1 MLINFRLVV
10 LALLM
15 ACLGCSKDSET
26 TDKIVIQSDTVYV
39 TKHDTIRITEYIN
52 DSTTTVILTRHA
64 ETTGVGSD
72 PNLSAAGQERA
83 AELVRVLHTT
93 VVKAAY
99 ATNYNRTKETAAV
112 VATKNALTTQ
122 IYDPA
127 KLTYLADSILLQ
139 YRNKVVYVAGHSNT
153 TNVMLNIL
161 TGSSSYGAIP
171 ETEYD
176 NLYIVSVSAKGNAK
190 VVHLKYGK

>member
-1 MLINFRLVV
+1 MHSNFRLVLLV
-10 LALLM
+10 LMVAF
-15 ACLGCSKDSET
+15 LGCSKDTESTE
-26 TDKIVIQSDTVYV
+26 KIVIQTDTVFV
-39 TKHDTIRITEYIN
+39 TQYDTIRITEYIN
-52 DSTTTVILTRHA
+52 DSATTVILTRHA

-72 PNLSAAGQERA
+72 PNLSLSGQERA

-93 VVKAAY
+93 AVKAVY
-99 ATNYNRTKETAAV
+99 ATNYNRTKETAAA
-112 VATKNALTTQ
+112 VAAKNTLTTQ

-127 KLTYLADSILLQ
+127 KLTALADSILLH
-139 YRNKVVYVAGHSNT
+139 YRNQVVYVVGHSNT

-161 TGSSSYGAIP
+161 TGSSLYGAIP